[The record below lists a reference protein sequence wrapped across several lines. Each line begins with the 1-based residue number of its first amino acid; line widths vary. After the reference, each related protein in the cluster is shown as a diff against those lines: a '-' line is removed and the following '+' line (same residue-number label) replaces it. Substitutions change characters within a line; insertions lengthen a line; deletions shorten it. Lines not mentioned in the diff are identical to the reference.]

1 MADPFLGEIRIFAGN
16 FAPQGWALCQGQ
28 LLPIAGNDALFAL
41 IGTTYGG
48 DGQTTFAL
56 PNLASRVG
64 LHQGAGPGLT
74 PRAIGESGG
83 AENVTLSSQHLPA
96 HSHAALGSSTGA
108 NQLSPV
114 GGFWSTEPGGNTAA
128 YSNTAGSQ
136 MAATAIGTAGGG
148 QPHDNVQPF
157 LAINFIIALQG
168 IFPSQG

>member
-16 FAPQGWALCQGQ
+16 FAPQGWELCQGQ
-28 LLPIAGNDALFAL
+28 LLPIAENDALFAL

-56 PNLASRVG
+56 PSLSGRVG
-64 LHQGAGPGLT
+64 LHQGTGPSLM
-74 PRAIGESGG
+74 PRTIGESGG
-83 AENVTLSSQHLPA
+83 AENVTLSSQHLPV
-96 HSHAALGSSTGA
+96 HNHAAVGSGTGA
-108 NQLSPV
+108 NQLSPS
-114 GGFWSTEPGGNTAA
+114 GNFWSTDPGGNTGA

-136 MAATAIGTAGGG
+136 MAATAIGAAGGG

-157 LAINFIIALQG
+157 LVINFIIALQG